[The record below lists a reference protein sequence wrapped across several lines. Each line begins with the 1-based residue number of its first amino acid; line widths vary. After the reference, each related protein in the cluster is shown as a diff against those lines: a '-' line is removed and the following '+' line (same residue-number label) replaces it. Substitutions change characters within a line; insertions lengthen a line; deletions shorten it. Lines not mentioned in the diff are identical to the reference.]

1 MERVLEL
8 AMKKCQAA
16 EVFRIAEESLPV
28 EFENNR
34 LKRVETTESSGLALR
49 VIKDGKVGFSSTTK
63 AGDEE
68 SLVNNA
74 VAVAEFG
81 APATFEFPGPAQY
94 PTVCNY
100 DDTVPGIPVSTLVD
114 MGTSAIELLR
124 PLHPALIAGA
134 SVEKSVEERELWNSS
149 GLHILHKRTA
159 YHMFVSAEIVEGENF
174 LSVYDG
180 TGSSHAPLDLGPV
193 QRRVID
199 KVRLGQRNVPFRSGK
214 YPVIMTPNAA
224 QSLLMSLITCVNG
237 RAVQRGFSPLKDKIG
252 KQVADPRFDLYD
264 DPLKAES
271 ISSSAF
277 DGEGI
282 PSRCLPLVEKGE
294 LKNFHLD
301 LKAASALKMAPT
313 GSATRDSVEN
323 PPGIG
328 PSMLVIEPGN
338 TPLDKMIKGVDKGL
352 LVDVLMGAWSGN
364 LYGGV
369 INGNIHLGFVIDKGE
384 MVGRCKNAMLSA
396 NAFQVLMSQ
405 VQELSVERIDY
416 GNSVFPYMLLDGID
430 ITVKE

>member
-16 EVFRIAEESLPV
+16 EVFRIAETSVPV

-34 LKRVETTESSGLALR
+34 LKRIETTESSGLALR
-49 VIKDGKVGFSSTTK
+49 VIKDGKMGFSSTTK

-81 APATFEFPGPAQY
+81 APATFEFPGAADY
-94 PTVCNY
+94 PVVRNY
-100 DDTVPGIPVSTLVD
+100 DSTVPSMPVSALVD
-114 MGTSAIELLR
+114 VGTSVIELLR

-134 SVEKSVEERELWNSS
+134 SVEKSVEEREILNSS
-149 GLHILHKRTA
+149 GLHISQKSTA
-159 YHMFVSAEIVEGENF
+159 YHMFVSVELVEGENF

-180 TGSSHAPLDLGPV
+180 VGSSHAALDLQPV
-193 QRRVID
+193 QRRVIE
-199 KVRLGQRNVPFRSGK
+199 KVKLGQRNVPFRSGK
-214 YPVIMTPNAA
+214 HQIIMTPNAA
-224 QSLLMSLITCVNG
+224 QSLFMPLITCVNG

-252 KQVADPRFDLYD
+252 KQVCDPRIFLHD
-264 DPLKAES
+264 DPLRAES
-271 ISSSAF
+271 ISASVF

-282 PSRCLPLVEKGE
+282 PSRRLPVVEKGE

-301 LKAASALKMAPT
+301 LKAARALNMAPT
-313 GSATRDSVEN
+313 GSAIRDSVES

-328 PSMLVIEPGN
+328 PSNLMIEPGN
-338 TPLDKMIKGVDKGL
+338 TPLEKMIKGVDKGL
-352 LVDVLMGAWSGN
+352 LVDLLMGAWSGN

-369 INGNIHLGFVIDKGE
+369 INGNILLGFVIDKGE
-384 MVGRCKNAMLSA
+384 VVGRCKNAMFSA
-396 NAFQVLMSQ
+396 NAFQVLSSQ
-405 VQELSVERIDY
+405 LQELSAERIDY
-416 GNSVFPYMLLDGID
+416 GNSVFPYMLLDGIG